1 MRKIY
6 KVFIIAIFMLI
17 VFTLKNCTY
26 ATSISQENY
35 EKIINGEI
43 ELTYGLFGAKGDGKT
58 NDFEAIRATHEF
70 ANEIYSSKNIN
81 LTVYGESSKTYYM
94 GVGKNGES
102 IPVQTNTDWKNCNFI
117 IDDYIDEDGDG
128 TNDITIG
135 NPVFDIISS
144 KSKLAKTL
152 KQIKQV
158 QIGYKQT
165 DFYINQLT
173 KKAEWLADYLLNE
186 GIGSYGFKKL
196 YVIIENKNKK
206 NYRSGTTEYDV
217 IENFIINMQDEGFG
231 EILSSINNE
240 IISEDDFKDGK
251 MSNVKITIFP
261 MDEDEITVQNGSF
274 LTHTNNYV
282 YDNNGN
288 KAGYTRRGIRVYARN
303 NTVVNNIVHTINEQ
317 THLNTSTYQD
327 NKNGNLYDGFLI
339 CYNATNV
346 TFKNCKLMAH
356 TKTSGG
362 GTYDINLGRSI
373 NINLENIG
381 YSCVCS
387 NRNTN
392 KQATVY
398 CENCYED
405 NMLDNKTRWG
415 IMGNNYIKNFN
426 VYNCKLNRIDS
437 HQGVWGMCLKD
448 STIGVNGLTLNGG
461 GNCLVS
467 NITFDSTANIV
478 TLRSDY
484 GANWNG
490 EIKLKDIK
498 WIIKKDETNPHI
510 IQAKNPGNLN
520 YGYDC
525 HFPKLE
531 VYNMTIDNSQNVGQ
545 DTRIYMIYLLAPAT
559 TVTHPYEF
567 LDNINIKNINNI
579 NNKNSEFYLWL
590 TQLWSSESGT
600 YTDRFLLN
608 RYKNTKPINFKIQN
622 VHNFGYNS
630 ISDKEGDAIKKYN
643 NISNS
648 IFNVVKI
655 LQGDS
660 DEDSQI
666 TAYDAYK
673 ALEYSIEDNVEDEKI
688 YLLDMDEDN
697 MISSYDAYT
706 ILKESIGI

>member
-1 MRKIY
+1 
-6 KVFIIAIFMLI
+6 
-17 VFTLKNCTY
+17 
-26 ATSISQENY
+26 
-35 EKIINGEI
+35 
-43 ELTYGLFGAKGDGKT
+43 
-58 NDFEAIRATHEF
+58 
-70 ANEIYSSKNIN
+70 
-81 LTVYGESSKTYYM
+81 
-94 GVGKNGES
+94 
-102 IPVQTNTDWKNCNFI
+102 
-117 IDDYIDEDGDG
+117 
-128 TNDITIG
+128 
-135 NPVFDIISS
+135 
-144 KSKLAKTL
+144 
-152 KQIKQV
+152 
-158 QIGYKQT
+158 
-165 DFYINQLT
+165 
-173 KKAEWLADYLLNE
+173 
-186 GIGSYGFKKL
+186 
-196 YVIIENKNKK
+196 
-206 NYRSGTTEYDV
+206 
-217 IENFIINMQDEGFG
+217 
-231 EILSSINNE
+231 
-240 IISEDDFKDGK
+240 
-251 MSNVKITIFP
+251 
-261 MDEDEITVQNGSF
+261 
-274 LTHTNNYV
+274 
-282 YDNNGN
+282 
-288 KAGYTRRGIRVYARN
+288 
-303 NTVVNNIVHTINEQ
+303 
-317 THLNTSTYQD
+317 
-327 NKNGNLYDGFLI
+327 
-339 CYNATNV
+339 
-346 TFKNCKLMAH
+346 
-356 TKTSGG
+356 
-362 GTYDINLGRSI
+362 
-373 NINLENIG
+373 
-381 YSCVCS
+381 
-387 NRNTN
+387 
-392 KQATVY
+392 
-398 CENCYED
+398 
-405 NMLDNKTRWG
+405 
-415 IMGNNYIKNFN
+415 MGNNYIKNFN

-531 VYNMTIDNSQNVGQ
+531 VYNVTIDNSQNVGQ

-630 ISDKEGDAIKKYN
+630 TSDKEGDAIKKYN

-697 MISSYDAYT
+697 RISSYDAYT